1 MMSGQSITDRITAAQ
16 HSVTG
21 SAVAKAVCKATT
33 HEVMGPKKKHL
44 DYLIQCTNEM
54 NVNIPQLA
62 DTLFERTANS
72 SWVVV
77 FKALITTH
85 HLMMYGN
92 ERFIQYLASR
102 NTLFNLNNYLDKS
115 AMQGYDM
122 STFIRRYSRYLNEK
136 ALSYRLVAVDFTKMK
151 RGIDGVMRTMNPE
164 KLLKTLP
171 IIQNQLDALLDF
183 DANPNELT
191 NGVINAAFMLLFK
204 DSIRLFA
211 AYNEGIINLLERY
224 FDMKKNQCKEGLDI
238 YKKFLARMTKLSEF
252 LKVAEQVGIDQGDI
266 PDLTQAPSS
275 LLEALEQHLAS
286 VEGKKTKEVSAASRA
301 SALSSAVSTLA
312 NTGMSFSRMDEKEKQ
327 QALEEEQ
334 VRLQALKEQRL
345 REISVVSNSTSTSAS
360 PSTLSGRSVNTTVA
374 VDLFAAPA
382 PTTNSMP
389 NLSSELF
396 DLQPAFVPTVQ
407 STPAIST
414 SASSAWGGP
423 FSSSNGCVGSPPHLD
438 IFDMKPVEEAVKSA
452 TPFINSS
459 FSSKQRVELFSD
471 DFSGHKPAYASVYHP
486 VTVDGFPLHSASP
499 STTSSTINVDFD
511 AVFGGKS
518 TAPEYRTAS
527 GFNFLDDVLQPTVPP
542 QSQRDTVASQQSR
555 KILANDLDSSLAN
568 LVGNLGFGGTPSKKS
583 AMQWSQPPEK
593 KLTGGTNWQA
603 KTSTSTTWNP
613 TPLPTIPHMVPAPI
627 TYPLTTP
634 QVPIYGMVTPQV
646 GTTPLMAPQSMMYTQ
661 SGLRPTNPF
670 APVSETQEDV
680 DSFMKQPGN
689 ETADVVLKKL
699 DEQYQKYK
707 FLELNLAQK
716 KRRLKSQIP
725 EIKQTLEILK
735 HMQKKKDSTHPMETR
750 FLLADNLYCKASVPP
765 TDKVCLWLGAN
776 VMLEYDIDEA
786 QALLEKNLSTAT
798 KNLDLLEED
807 LDFLRDQFTTTEV
820 NMARVYN
827 WDVKRR
833 NKQDPSKNKA

>member
-1 MMSGQSITDRITAAQ
+1 MSGQSLTDRIAAAQ

-102 NTLFNLNNYLDKS
+102 NTLFHLNNYLDKS

-151 RGIDGVMRTMNPE
+151 RGIDGVMRTMNAE

-171 IIQNQLDALLDF
+171 IIQSQLDALLDF

-211 AYNEGIINLLERY
+211 AYNEGIINLLEKY

-266 PDLTQAPSS
+266 PDLTQVSAPSS

-286 VEGKKTKEVSAASRA
+286 LEGKKTKEVSAASRA
-301 SALSSAVSTLA
+301 SALSSAVSTLS

-334 VRLQALKEQRL
+334 ARLQALKEQRL

-360 PSTLSGRSVNTTVA
+360 PSTLSGKSVNTSVA
-374 VDLFAAPA
+374 VDLFAVPA

-389 NLSSELF
+389 NLSSDLF

-438 IFDMKPVEEAVKSA
+438 IFDMKPVEEAVKSTA
-452 TPFINSS
+452 PFINST
-459 FSSKQRVELFSD
+459 FSSKHTVELFS
-471 DFSGHKPAYASVYHP
+471 
-486 VTVDGFPLHSASP
+486 GFPLHSAPP
-499 STTSSTINVDFD
+499 STTPSTINVDFD

-518 TAPEYRTAS
+518 TAPEYRTTSA
-527 GFNFLDDVLQPTVPP
+527 FNVLDDVLQPTVPL
-542 QSQRDTVASQQSR
+542 QSQRAPSANQQSG

-583 AMQWSQPPEK
+583 DMQWTQPTEK

-613 TPLPTIPHMVPAPI
+613 TPLSTMPHMVPAPI
-627 TYPLTTP
+627 TYPVTTP
-634 QVPIYGMVTPQV
+634 QVPVYGMVPSQI
-646 GTTPLMAPQSMMYTQ
+646 GAAPLMAPQSMIYTQ
-661 SGLRPTNPF
+661 PGLRPTNPF
-670 APVSETQEDV
+670 APVSGTQIQ
-680 DSFMKQPGN
+680 FM
-689 ETADVVLKKL
+689 
-699 DEQYQKYK
+699 
-707 FLELNLAQK
+707 
-716 KRRLKSQIP
+716 
-725 EIKQTLEILK
+725 
-735 HMQKKKDSTHPMETR
+735 
-750 FLLADNLYCKASVPP
+750 
-765 TDKVCLWLGAN
+765 
-776 VMLEYDIDEA
+776 
-786 QALLEKNLSTAT
+786 
-798 KNLDLLEED
+798 
-807 LDFLRDQFTTTEV
+807 
-820 NMARVYN
+820 
-827 WDVKRR
+827 
-833 NKQDPSKNKA
+833 

>member
-1 MMSGQSITDRITAAQ
+1 MSGQSITDRITAAQ

-334 VRLQALKEQRL
+334 ARLQALKEQRL
-345 REISVVSNSTSTSAS
+345 REISVVSNSTPTSAS
-360 PSTLSGRSVNTTVA
+360 PSTLSGKSVNTTVA
-374 VDLFAAPA
+374 VDLFAVPA

-389 NLSSELF
+389 NLSSDLF

-438 IFDMKPVEEAVKSA
+438 IFDMKPVEEAVKST
-452 TPFINSS
+452 TPFINST
-459 FSSKQRVELFSD
+459 FPSKQTVELFSG
-471 DFSGHKPAYASVYHP
+471 FS
-486 VTVDGFPLHSASP
+486 LHSVPP

-518 TAPEYRTAS
+518 TAPEYRTTTA
-527 GFNFLDDVLQPTVPP
+527 FNFLDDVLQPTVPP
-542 QSQRDTVASQQSR
+542 QSQRPTLANQQSG

-583 AMQWSQPPEK
+583 DMQWTQPTEK

-603 KTSTSTTWNP
+603 KPSTSTTWNP
-613 TPLPTIPHMVPAPI
+613 TPLPAIPHMVISVP
-627 TYPLTTP
+627 P
-634 QVPIYGMVTPQV
+634 QIGAA
-646 GTTPLMAPQSMMYTQ
+646 PLMAPQSMMYTQ
-661 SGLRPTNPF
+661 PGLRPTNPF
-670 APVSETQEDV
+670 APVSETQ
-680 DSFMKQPGN
+680 
-689 ETADVVLKKL
+689 
-699 DEQYQKYK
+699 
-707 FLELNLAQK
+707 
-716 KRRLKSQIP
+716 
-725 EIKQTLEILK
+725 
-735 HMQKKKDSTHPMETR
+735 
-750 FLLADNLYCKASVPP
+750 
-765 TDKVCLWLGAN
+765 
-776 VMLEYDIDEA
+776 
-786 QALLEKNLSTAT
+786 
-798 KNLDLLEED
+798 
-807 LDFLRDQFTTTEV
+807 V
-820 NMARVYN
+820 N
-827 WDVKRR
+827 
-833 NKQDPSKNKA
+833 

>member
-1 MMSGQSITDRITAAQ
+1 MSGQSITDRITAAQ

-151 RGIDGVMRTMNPE
+151 RGIDGVMRTMNAE

-312 NTGMSFSRMDEKEKQ
+312 STGMSFSRMDEKEKQ

-334 VRLQALKEQRL
+334 ARLQALKEQRL
-345 REISVVSNSTSTSAS
+345 REISVVSNSTPTSAS
-360 PSTLSGRSVNTTVA
+360 PSTLSGKSVNTTVA
-374 VDLFAAPA
+374 VDLFAVPA

-389 NLSSELF
+389 NLSSDLF

-438 IFDMKPVEEAVKSA
+438 IFDMKPVEEAVKSTTA
-452 TPFINSS
+452 FINST
-459 FSSKQRVELFSD
+459 FSSKQTVELFS
-471 DFSGHKPAYASVYHP
+471 
-486 VTVDGFPLHSASP
+486 GFPLHSAPP

-518 TAPEYRTAS
+518 TVPEYRPTSA
-527 GFNFLDDVLQPTVPP
+527 FNFLDDVLQPTVPP
-542 QSQRDTVASQQSR
+542 QSQRATLANQQSG

-568 LVGNLGFGGTPSKKS
+568 LVGNLGFGGTSSKKS
-583 AMQWSQPPEK
+583 DMQWTQPTEK

-613 TPLPTIPHMVPAPI
+613 TPLPTIPHMVI
-627 TYPLTTP
+627 S
-634 QVPIYGMVTPQV
+634 VPPQV
-646 GTTPLMAPQSMMYTQ
+646 GAAPLMAPQSMMYTQ
-661 SGLRPTNPF
+661 PGLRPTNPF
-670 APVSETQEDV
+670 APVSETQV
-680 DSFMKQPGN
+680 N
-689 ETADVVLKKL
+689 CVL
-699 DEQYQKYK
+699 
-707 FLELNLAQK
+707 
-716 KRRLKSQIP
+716 
-725 EIKQTLEILK
+725 
-735 HMQKKKDSTHPMETR
+735 
-750 FLLADNLYCKASVPP
+750 
-765 TDKVCLWLGAN
+765 
-776 VMLEYDIDEA
+776 
-786 QALLEKNLSTAT
+786 
-798 KNLDLLEED
+798 
-807 LDFLRDQFTTTEV
+807 
-820 NMARVYN
+820 
-827 WDVKRR
+827 
-833 NKQDPSKNKA
+833 

>member
-301 SALSSAVSTLA
+301 SALSTAVSTLA

-345 REISVVSNSTSTSAS
+345 REISVVSNSTCTSAS
-360 PSTLSGRSVNTTVA
+360 PSTLSGKSVNATVA

-389 NLSSELF
+389 NLSSDLF

-414 SASSAWGGP
+414 SASSAWG
-423 FSSSNGCVGSPPHLD
+423 
-438 IFDMKPVEEAVKSA
+438 
-452 TPFINSS
+452 
-459 FSSKQRVELFSD
+459 D
-471 DFSGHKPAYASVYHP
+471 DFSGHKPTYASVYHP
-486 VTVDGFPLHSASP
+486 LTVDGFPLHSASP
-499 STTSSTINVDFD
+499 STASSAINVDFD

-518 TAPEYRTAS
+518 AAPEYRTAS
-527 GFNFLDDVLQPTVPP
+527 DDVMQPTVPP
-542 QSQRDTVASQQSR
+542 QSQRAAVASQQSG

-568 LVGNLGFGGTPSKKS
+568 LVGNLSFGGTPSKKS
-583 AMQWSQPPEK
+583 DMQWSQPTEK

-613 TPLPTIPHMVPAPI
+613 TPLPTIPHMNGVDYPGYVPAPI

-634 QVPIYGMVTPQV
+634 QVPVYGMVPPQV
-646 GTTPLMAPQSMMYTQ
+646 GAAPLMAPPSMMYTQ
-661 SGLRPTNPF
+661 PGLRPTNPF
-670 APVSETQEDV
+670 APVSETQIQ
-680 DSFMKQPGN
+680 FM
-689 ETADVVLKKL
+689 
-699 DEQYQKYK
+699 
-707 FLELNLAQK
+707 
-716 KRRLKSQIP
+716 
-725 EIKQTLEILK
+725 
-735 HMQKKKDSTHPMETR
+735 
-750 FLLADNLYCKASVPP
+750 
-765 TDKVCLWLGAN
+765 
-776 VMLEYDIDEA
+776 
-786 QALLEKNLSTAT
+786 
-798 KNLDLLEED
+798 
-807 LDFLRDQFTTTEV
+807 
-820 NMARVYN
+820 
-827 WDVKRR
+827 
-833 NKQDPSKNKA
+833 

>member
-151 RGIDGVMRTMNPE
+151 RGIDGVMRTMNAE

-252 LKVAEQVGIDQGDI
+252 LKVAEQVGIDKGDI

-286 VEGKKTKEVSAASRA
+286 VEGKKTKEVSAAIRA
-301 SALSSAVSTLA
+301 TALSRAVSTLA
-312 NTGMSFSRMDEKEKQ
+312 CTGMLFRKMDEKEKQ

-334 VRLQALKEQRL
+334 ARLQALKEQRL
-345 REISVVSNSTSTSAS
+345 REISVVSNSISRSAS
-360 PSTLSGRSVNTTVA
+360 PSTLSEKSVNTTVA
-374 VDLFAAPA
+374 VDLFAVPA

-389 NLSSELF
+389 NLSSDLF
-396 DLQPAFVPTVQ
+396 DLQPAFVPAVQ
-407 STPAIST
+407 STPAIPT
-414 SASSAWGGP
+414 SPSSAWG
-423 FSSSNGCVGSPPHLD
+423 
-438 IFDMKPVEEAVKSA
+438 
-452 TPFINSS
+452 
-459 FSSKQRVELFSD
+459 
-471 DFSGHKPAYASVYHP
+471 
-486 VTVDGFPLHSASP
+486 GFPLHSAP
-499 STTSSTINVDFD
+499 PTINVDFD

-518 TAPEYRTAS
+518 TAPEYRTTS
-527 GFNFLDDVLQPTVPP
+527 DDVLQPTVPP
-542 QSQRDTVASQQSR
+542 QSQRAPLASQQNG

-568 LVGNLGFGGTPSKKS
+568 LVGNLGFGGTPPKKS
-583 AMQWSQPPEK
+583 DMQWTQPTEK

-603 KTSTSTTWNP
+603 KTNTLTTWSP
-613 TPLPTIPHMVPAPI
+613 TPLPSIPHMVPAPI

-634 QVPIYGMVTPQV
+634 QVPVYGMVPPQV
-646 GTTPLMAPQSMMYTQ
+646 GAAPLMAPQTMMYTQ
-661 SGLRPTNPF
+661 PGLRPTNPF
-670 APVSETQEDV
+670 APVSETQIQ
-680 DSFMKQPGN
+680 FM
-689 ETADVVLKKL
+689 
-699 DEQYQKYK
+699 
-707 FLELNLAQK
+707 
-716 KRRLKSQIP
+716 
-725 EIKQTLEILK
+725 
-735 HMQKKKDSTHPMETR
+735 
-750 FLLADNLYCKASVPP
+750 
-765 TDKVCLWLGAN
+765 
-776 VMLEYDIDEA
+776 
-786 QALLEKNLSTAT
+786 
-798 KNLDLLEED
+798 
-807 LDFLRDQFTTTEV
+807 
-820 NMARVYN
+820 
-827 WDVKRR
+827 
-833 NKQDPSKNKA
+833 